1 MTDSKHTPGPWAV
14 VDDYGMAFEIES
26 RTSGV
31 ARVSTADVRAEA
43 NARLIA
49 AAPDMLAALLE
60 TQSLIAAWRDGGDVD
75 AALEELKYR
84 AIDTAIA
91 KATGQAD

>member
-49 AAPDMLAALLE
+49 AAPDMLEALQLVE
-60 TQSLIAAWRDGGDVD
+60 DNFLPFLIQNEYTPEWFVAVCK
-75 AALEELKYR
+75 ALN
-84 AIDTAIA
+84 
-91 KATGQAD
+91 KAHGRIN